1 MELILYVIL
10 PKIFHQYPQYPHQIA
25 KQKKHLNY
33 SISCFKN
40 RISIFN
46 FIKKYTIFQSSNMI
60 QTNRQMLIIQNKIQH
75 RVRVSEGNKGHFEL
89 SNLNE
94 KKRQRCK
101 GRERENARSGCVFW
115 SHICK
120 VPGSQPLY
128 SFLSAKRMLPYC
140 PGISAA

>member
-25 KQKKHLNY
+25 KQKKTSQLLSNY

-94 KKRQRCK
+94 KKRQRRRVQ
-101 GRERENARSGCVFW
+101 GAREGECTFW
-115 SHICK
+115 VC
-120 VPGSQPLY
+120 
-128 SFLSAKRMLPYC
+128 FLVTYL
-140 PGISAA
+140 